1 MLIVMVVGLKS
12 RLESWEFWNEYHPF
26 FIGFKPKLVHI
37 SSIVSLEF
45 SFEVAEM
52 GVNYDFIVLVGSREE
67 EEWKTF
73 L

>member
-1 MLIVMVVGLKS
+1 
-12 RLESWEFWNEYHPF
+12 
-26 FIGFKPKLVHI
+26 
-37 SSIVSLEF
+37 
-45 SFEVAEM
+45 VAEM